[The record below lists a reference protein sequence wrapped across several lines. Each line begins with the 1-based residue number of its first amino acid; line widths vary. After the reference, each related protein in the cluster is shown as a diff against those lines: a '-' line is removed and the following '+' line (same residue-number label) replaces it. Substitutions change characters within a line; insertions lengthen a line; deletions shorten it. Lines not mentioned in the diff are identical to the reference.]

1 MKYQKLKEKLEG
13 CFYTIFTPFDENYKI
28 DFKGLSKYIEFLYS
42 GGARKFYVMAYNS
55 RYSQLEFDEILTL
68 NEFCIREVKKLDS
81 SNIIIVGDPIH
92 CSTETSLK
100 FALHAKECGA
110 DMISLI
116 VREKYFTEDQIL
128 NHFKYI
134 GEKSDFPILVHEMPF
149 LSGMNG
155 KQMDWPLSL
164 ITRLKDN
171 PYIVA
176 IKEDAKN
183 FEITKQVLTL
193 EPKIKVIIAG
203 VKKKFI
209 EFKPFGA
216 RAYLNGISIIDAR
229 IGEEFWK
236 SWEANDMDRIH
247 QIIEKLENP
256 FFDTVVKKYGWHRCN
271 KALIQCLE
279 IFHRRDRMPMPHLDE
294 NEFIEVQES
303 FKIIQENLKILN

>member
-1 MKYQKLKEKLEG
+1 
-13 CFYTIFTPFDENYKI
+13 
-28 DFKGLSKYIEFLYS
+28 
-42 GGARKFYVMAYNS
+42 MA
-55 RYSQLEFDEILTL
+55 L
-68 NEFCIREVKKLDS
+68 NEYCIKIVKELDP

-100 FALHAKECGA
+100 FAVHAKKCGA

-128 NHFKYI
+128 DHFQYV

-155 KQMDWPLSL
+155 KQMDWPFSL
-164 ITRLKDN
+164 IKKLKEN

-183 FEITKQVLTL
+183 FEITKQVLSL
-193 EPKIKVIIAG
+193 EPDIKVVIAG

-216 RAYLNGISIIDAR
+216 RAYLNGISLIDAR

-236 SWEANDMDRIH
+236 SWEADDMERI
-247 QIIEKLENP
+247 QEIIDKLENP

-271 KALIQCLE
+271 KALIQCLG
-279 IFHRRDRMPMPHLDE
+279 IFHRRDRMPMPHL
-294 NEFIEVQES
+294 NEEEFKEVQNV
-303 FKIIQENLKILN
+303 FKTIQENLKIIN